1 MRGLSLAV
9 ISALTASTAA
19 FAIANVA
26 RPAPLLATLGRPVV
40 AAPAQTDR
48 LKPAPV
54 MLFGREEPPVLALR
68 SSLFALGWLSWWT
81 QAILSTVSTVTFL
94 FANSVSGCDSRQY
107 SNHLFFCLAHTRP
120 LLLVLLL
127 LPHLTRFCSC
137 ACATRCDFSRHMC
150 APVRSN
156 LTPLTFAGRAL
167 AITGLACA
175 LASTLWTLS
184 YARLGR
190 RLGRKPETLASEASD
205 SAMGIAKFGVTLNLV
220 GMAMCILSAF
230 AITGTLAAKSLT
242 MSQAATLGVAAS
254 PVQAIDI
261 LVVQANT
268 NTLAAHFASLCSC
281 LRLRRRAEV
290 CAAAGAKA

>member
-19 FAIANVA
+19 FASTPMA

-107 SNHLFFCLAHTRP
+107 SNHLIFCLAHTR
-120 LLLVLLL
+120 
-127 LPHLTRFCSC
+127 
-137 ACATRCDFSRHMC
+137 
-150 APVRSN
+150 
-156 LTPLTFAGRAL
+156 AG
-167 AITGLACA
+167 
-175 LASTLWTLS
+175 
-184 YARLGR
+184 
-190 RLGRKPETLASEASD
+190 
-205 SAMGIAKFGVTLNLV
+205 
-220 GMAMCILSAF
+220 
-230 AITGTLAAKSLT
+230 
-242 MSQAATLGVAAS
+242 
-254 PVQAIDI
+254 
-261 LVVQANT
+261 
-268 NTLAAHFASLCSC
+268 
-281 LRLRRRAEV
+281 
-290 CAAAGAKA
+290 AAAPSPHAFLFVCVRHSLRFLAPCVRARAQ